1 MTDEDDIKKYADE
14 IYYAIYN
21 SMVSP
26 DIKEKAYIA
35 NSVTVN
41 SKLYWDQVGQS
52 SYSNE

>member
-1 MTDEDDIKKYADE
+1 
-14 IYYAIYN
+14 
-21 SMVSP
+21 MVSP